1 MSRKSCRLRTFSSAL
16 ARVAAF
22 ALAGTALGAI
32 APAIGQD
39 RGGQD
44 RGGQDRPESIL
55 PPGFGDPNPAPTAT
69 RAAPRPTVTAT
80 PSGAVVQPLPAAT
93 PLPGV
98 TPSPSPT
105 ATVTTVP
112 VDPEILAEYEMPRF
126 ARRPLARI
134 GVGAEEGVRA
144 DAFGNADGRYVERLM
159 RHTSAP
165 LPSRWLSILLRRTL
179 VSQID
184 TPAHVNGADFAAER
198 AWLLL
203 RMGESVSAR
212 AIVQGV
218 DNADYTPKLYQVAMN
233 ASLAASDPSALCP
246 LAAPGIAA
254 TGERGWMVAQAMCA
268 ALTNSGRAPALLTA
282 LRRRRVAGGIDL
294 RLAQKV
300 IGAGPRG
307 GQSITIDWAG
317 VDRLTPW
324 RFGLATATGVALPS
338 DLMQGVGRQ
347 VTMWQA
353 LSPAVALADRLPS
366 AEAAAAQGVLSNAAL
381 VDLYGAVDTDDD
393 QSAAAASVAQDL
405 ASAYTDRTADARMA
419 AIRRLW
425 GDAATGTPYA
435 RIVLTARAAARIP
448 VASGNTDVDRL
459 VAALLSAGLDRSAAR
474 WRGAVD
480 GGGDAW
486 AMIALADPDARG
498 TVSYGSVSGYAG
510 TRDAALKRRMLFAG
524 LAGLGRLAPDDVTRG
539 AQSLEVRIG
548 ATNAWTQ
555 ALDRAVEADQPGTV
569 VLLAAIGMQTS
580 DWRGVPPAALYR
592 IVRALSAV
600 GLESEARMI
609 AAEAIAR
616 L

>member
-1 MSRKSCRLRTFSSAL
+1 MSRKSCRLRTFSSAF

-39 RGGQD
+39 RGEQD
-44 RGGQDRPESIL
+44 RGQDRPESIL
-55 PPGFGDPNPAPTAT
+55 PPGFGDPSPAPTAK
-69 RAAPRPTVTAT
+69 RVIPRPTNSAA
-80 PSGAVVQPLPAAT
+80 PSGGLVQPLPAAT
-93 PLPGV
+93 P
-98 TPSPSPT
+98 SPDATPT
-105 ATVTTVP
+105 AAPTPTVTMVP
-112 VDPEILAEYEMPRF
+112 VDPETLAEYEMPRF
-126 ARRPLARI
+126 ARRSPARI
-134 GVGAEEGVRA
+134 GVESEDGMRA
-144 DAFGNADGRYVERLM
+144 DAFGNADGRYIERLM

-179 VSQID
+179 VSRVD
-184 TPAHVNGADFAAER
+184 TPARINGADFAAER

-203 RMGESVSAR
+203 RMGESMSAR
-212 AIVQGV
+212 AVVQGV

-246 LAAPGIAA
+246 LADAGVAT
-254 TGERGWMVAQAMCA
+254 TGERGWTVAQAMCA
-268 ALTNSGRAPALLTA
+268 ALTGSVRAPALLTA
-282 LRRRRVAGGIDL
+282 VRRRRVASGVDL

-324 RFGLATATGVALPS
+324 RFGLATATGVALPA
-338 DLMQGVGRQ
+338 DLMQAVGAQ

-353 LSPAVALADRLPS
+353 LSPAVSLADRLPS
-366 AEAAAAQGVLSNAAL
+366 AEAAAAQGVLSNVAL

-393 QSAAAASVAQDL
+393 QSAAAASVARDL
-405 ASAYTDRTADARMA
+405 GSAYTDKSVDARMA
-419 AIRRLW
+419 ALRRLW
-425 GDAATGTPYA
+425 GNAAAGTPYA
-435 RIVLTARAAARIP
+435 RIVLTARAATRIP
-448 VASGNTDVDRL
+448 VASGNVDADRL
-459 VAALLSAGLDRSAAR
+459 VAALLSAGLDRAAAR

-480 GGGDAW
+480 GSSDAW

-498 TVSYGSVSGYAG
+498 TVSYGSVTGYAG
-510 TRDAALKRRMLFAG
+510 TRDAALKRQMLFAG
-524 LAGLGRLAPDDVTRG
+524 MAGLGRLAPDDVTRG
-539 AQSLEVRIG
+539 AQALEVRIG
-548 ATNAWTQ
+548 TTNAWTQ
-555 ALDRAVEADQPGTV
+555 ALDRAVKADQPGTV
-569 VLLAAIGMQTS
+569 VLLSAIGMQTS
-580 DWRGVPPAALYR
+580 DWRGIPPAALYH

>member
-22 ALAGTALGAI
+22 ALVGTALGAI

-39 RGGQD
+39 RG
-44 RGGQDRPESIL
+44 QDRPESIL
-55 PPGFGDPNPAPTAT
+55 PPGFGDPSPAPTAT
-69 RAAPRPTVTAT
+69 RAAPRPTDSAT

-93 PLPGV
+93 PSPDA
-98 TPSPSPT
+98 TPTPT
-105 ATVTTVP
+105 PTVTAIP
-112 VDPEILAEYEMPRF
+112 VDPETLAEYEMPRF
-126 ARRPLARI
+126 ARRSLAQI
-134 GVGAEEGVRA
+134 GVATQEGVRA
-144 DAFGNADGRYVERLM
+144 DAFGNADGRYIERLM

-179 VSQID
+179 VARID
-184 TPAHVNGADFAAER
+184 TPAGLNGADFAAER

-203 RMGESVSAR
+203 RMGESMSAR
-212 AIVQGV
+212 AVVQGV

-233 ASLAASDPSALCP
+233 AALAASDPSALCP
-246 LAAPGIAA
+246 LTDAGAAA
-254 TGERGWMVAQAMCA
+254 TGERGWTVAQAMCA
-268 ALTNSGRAPALLTA
+268 ALTGSGRAPALLTA
-282 LRRRRVAGGIDL
+282 VRRGHVASGVDL

-300 IGAGPRG
+300 VGAGPRG

-324 RFGLATATGVALPS
+324 RFGLATATGVTLPA
-338 DLMQGVGRQ
+338 DLLQGVGRQ
-347 VTMWQA
+347 VTMWHA
-353 LSPAVALADRLPS
+353 LSPAVSLTDRLPL

-381 VDLYGAVDTDDD
+381 VDLYGAVDADDD
-393 QSAAAASVAQDL
+393 QSGAGAAVARDL
-405 ASAYTDRTADARMA
+405 AAAYTDRTADARMT

-425 GDAATGTPYA
+425 GEAATGTPYA

-448 VASGNTDVDRL
+448 VASGNADADRL
-459 VAALLSAGLDRSAAR
+459 IAALLSAGLDRAAAR

-498 TVSYGSVSGYAG
+498 AVSYGSVSGYAG
-510 TRDAALKRRMLFAG
+510 ARDSALKRAMLFAG

-539 AQSLEVRIG
+539 AQALEVRVG
-548 ATNAWTQ
+548 ATNAWTI

-569 VLLAAIGMQTS
+569 VLLSAIGMQTS

-600 GLESEARMI
+600 GMESEARMI